1 MVFAIW
7 FSTTWIEPSCIF
19 HGNKFTLLDYIL
31 LGDEIWNCCCY
42 MHLFG
47 ICLVGIW
54 SWSFIR
60 WKSMFNPFFFIK
72 ISFFS
77 SEMVVVFG
85 QRFDWRDAERK
96 RSNIY
101 QDIRGLS
108 PSIDQMVDLSWPLV
122 SPQDCLTLLMKEH
135 PTRLREM
142 KQQCDSQNANPR
154 SDSKSRDPMKSGDV
168 AKIES
173 ESRSSSYGSGVK
185 RSGSETNR
193 NDHDTNRPPESKRI
207 KTEQPRPDVKSEF
220 TDDKKWVLFFICLSS
235 SNLL

>member
-1 MVFAIW
+1 
-7 FSTTWIEPSCIF
+7 
-19 HGNKFTLLDYIL
+19 
-31 LGDEIWNCCCY
+31 

-60 WKSMFNPFFFIK
+60 WKSMFNPIVIK

-154 SDSKSRDPMKSGDV
+154 SDSKSRDPMKSGGV

-235 SNLL
+235 NNLL